1 MRYGVFLPTS
11 SNGYVASTALAD
23 RDPTFA
29 ENLRLTRLAESFG
42 MDFVLAMVKFRGPS
56 PDSRY
61 WEGSLEAFTTAAGL
75 LAATERIQVVAS
87 VGILSLNPAMAARMA
102 VTANSIG
109 PGRLAVNVVSGWNS
123 LEYSQMGVWP
133 GDDYFG
139 YRYDYAREYIEILR
153 ELWTDGVSNYK
164 GTYFTLEDASGMP
177 RPAEPIP
184 ILCAGASDKGRDFTA
199 RYGDQNLTAGAGA
212 RESGPDIVRRART
225 YGRDVTTNV
234 LVMLII
240 ADTDAAAWA
249 RVHHLNLHTDV
260 AALAGRRVQSAKD
273 TTNAGT
279 AAANAAQVKAID
291 ENRALVGSAATV
303 ARLLAELGEV
313 EGIEAVC
320 LQFDD
325 FDDGLLRFGRDV
337 LPLLRARTA
346 AE

>member
-11 SNGYVASTALAD
+11 SNGYVASTALPD
-23 RDPTFA
+23 RDPTFT

-42 MDFVLAMVKFRGPS
+42 LDFVLAMVKFRGPS
-56 PDSRY
+56 TESHY

-87 VGILSLNPAMAARMA
+87 VGILSLNPAMTARMA

-109 PGRLAVNVVSGWNS
+109 PGRFAVNVVSGWNS
-123 LEYSQMGVWP
+123 LEYSQMGAWP

-139 YRYDYAREYIEILR
+139 YRYEYAREYIEILR
-153 ELWTDGVSNYK
+153 ELWSEGVSSYQ
-164 GTYFTLEDASGMP
+164 GTYFSLDNASGLP
-177 RPAEPIP
+177 RPAEHIP

-212 RESGPDIVRRART
+212 RDSGPDIVRRARA
-225 YGRDVTTNV
+225 YGRVVTTNV

-240 ADTDAAAWA
+240 ADTDAEAWD
-249 RVHHLNLHTDV
+249 RVHHLNAHTDV
-260 AALAGRRVQSAKD
+260 AALAGRREQSAKD
-273 TTNAGT
+273 TMNEGT
-279 AAANAAQVKAID
+279 AAANAAQVQAID
-291 ENRALVGSAATV
+291 KDRALVGSAATV

-313 EGIEAVC
+313 EGIESLS

-337 LPLLRARTA
+337 LPLLRSAT
-346 AE
+346 E